1 MSASVSVIPLD
12 NSAVVSQ
19 PVILDSLPNPPVEER
34 ACPRR
39 ARLQIDLI
47 LLAIEALELG
57 GSELI
62 LAASQELELQEI
74 IKNRVN
80 LWRIRSTNP
89 LRRSHSR
96 RDLSLVEAKALVV
109 IASFLARRL
118 TVLVRQLLLVH
129 QQMIDKQIPL
139 EQNLRLS
146 NYLERFRAHFKSRMN
161 PRRSGVA
168 AYNSAEKLDELA
180 ISLLGQLLFC
190 TGTAGMQRFWI
201 SLFDGEVE

>member
-1 MSASVSVIPLD
+1 MSASVSVIPLESSD
-12 NSAVVSQ
+12 VQFQ
-19 PVILDSLPNPPVEER
+19 PVILENLPNPPVEEQ

-57 GSELI
+57 GSESI
-62 LAASQELELQEI
+62 LAVAQELELGEI

-80 LWRIRSTNP
+80 LWRLRTTNP
-89 LRRSHSR
+89 LRRSHNR
-96 RDLSLVEAKALVV
+96 RPLTLMEAKALVA
-109 IASFLARRL
+109 IACVLARQLYARI
-118 TVLVRQLLLVH
+118 RQLLLAY
-129 QQMIDKQIPL
+129 QQMSAKQIPL
-139 EQNLRLS
+139 EQNLALS

-161 PRRSGVA
+161 PRRSGVL
-168 AYNSAEKLDELA
+168 AYNSPEKLDDLA
-180 ISLLGQLLFC
+180 LSLLGQLLFC

>member
-1 MSASVSVIPLD
+1 MNASVSVIPLD
-12 NSAVVSQ
+12 SSAVGLQ

-34 ACPRR
+34 DCPRR

-57 GSELI
+57 GSESI
-62 LAASQELELQEI
+62 LAAMQELELGEI

-80 LWRIRSTNP
+80 LWRLRTTNP

-96 RDLSLVEAKALVV
+96 RPLALVEAKALVA
-109 IASFLARRL
+109 IACFLARRL
-118 TVLVRQLLLVH
+118 TVRIRQLLLTY
-129 QQMIDKQIPL
+129 QQMNEKQIPL
-139 EQNLRLS
+139 EQNLALS
-146 NYLERFRAHFKSRMN
+146 NYLERFRSHFKSRMN
-161 PRRSGVA
+161 PRRSGVL
-168 AYNSAEKLDELA
+168 AYNSPEKLDELA
-180 ISLLGQLLFC
+180 LSLLAQLLFC

>member
-1 MSASVSVIPLD
+1 MNASVSVIPLD
-12 NSAVVSQ
+12 SSAVGLQ

-34 ACPRR
+34 DCPRR

-57 GSELI
+57 GSESI
-62 LAASQELELQEI
+62 LAAMQELELGEI

-80 LWRIRSTNP
+80 LWRLRTTNP

-96 RDLSLVEAKALVV
+96 RPLALVEAKALVA

-118 TVLVRQLLLVH
+118 TVRIRQLLLTY
-129 QQMIDKQIPL
+129 QQMNEKQIPL
-139 EQNLRLS
+139 EQNLALS
-146 NYLERFRAHFKSRMN
+146 NYLERFRSHFKSRMN
-161 PRRSGVA
+161 PRRSGVV
-168 AYNSAEKLDELA
+168 AYNSPEKLNELA
-180 ISLLGQLLFC
+180 LSLLAQLLFC
-190 TGTAGMQRFWI
+190 TGTTGMQRFWI